1 MAGEKEVSE
10 HNVLYTYGFSSIPQI
25 QWCYLLVNRTA
36 HCRAMLIL
44 PGSGKINHC
53 ISGRDGRPGA
63 QRPLHLRIPLDPMI
77 PAEPSACQSDYTSR
91 SYANVYRIRQNQLLH
106 RWEGRR
112 HKSTTFFICMNSL
125 PFHDSSGPIPL
136 PFRPS
141 PIELCYCL
149 QV

>member
-1 MAGEKEVSE
+1 MAGEKEASE
-10 HNVLYTYGFSSIPQI
+10 HKVLYTYGFPSIPQI
-25 QWCYLLVNRTA
+25 QRCYLLVNWAA
-36 HCRAMLIL
+36 HRRAMLIL

-53 ISGRDGRPGA
+53 IGGMEGGSGA
-63 QRPLHLRIPLDPMI
+63 QHSLHLQIPLDPTI

-91 SYANVYRIRQNQLLH
+91 SYANVYRFRQNQLLH

-112 HKSTTFFICMNSL
+112 HQSTMFFICKNSL
-125 PFHDSSGPIPL
+125 PFHDSSGAIRL

-141 PIELCYCL
+141 PIEPSYCL